1 MTAPA
6 GPCAV
11 SRALIVNYHY
21 CRPTPEN
28 GRAPAG
34 VLPEMFDRHM
44 ERIAAHFRPLAA
56 GCLPLPAGDEGTGCL
71 VTFDD
76 GIRDVFEHALPVVAR
91 RRVASAVFCCSQPYV
106 EKRVLN
112 VQKTHLLQKS
122 WGWEGFRVRFMAAL
136 DQDPEGSERE
146 DVSALGL
153 EPMYRY
159 DAPETAAFKR
169 LLNVELPYRV
179 VNRVLDRLFD
189 AEYGSQMEAVD
200 HLYMSADELK
210 RCADRGMGIGV
221 HTHSHCMLSRLSDD
235 EQNRE
240 ISAPVEFFRDRLG
253 LDVRLLSYPYG
264 IAGAWNATTKAI
276 ARANGLSAALTLGR
290 SLYDPRNDSDGF
302 EIPRFDVNDVFNADG
317 EIKLRV

>member
-21 CRPTPEN
+21 CRPALEN
-28 GRAPAG
+28 DPAPAG
-34 VLPEMFDRHM
+34 VRPEMFDRQM
-44 ERIAAHFRPLAA
+44 ERIAAHFEPIAA
-56 GCLPLPAGDEGTGCL
+56 DCLPLAAGDEGTGCL

-76 GIRDVFEHALPVVAR
+76 GIRDVFETALPIVAR
-91 RRVASAVFCCSQPYV
+91 RRIPSAVFCCSQPYL

-112 VQKTHLLQKS
+112 VQKTHWLQKS
-122 WGWEGFRVRFMAAL
+122 WGWDGFRTKFTAAL
-136 DQDPEGSERE
+136 AQDPGGSKRE

-159 DAPETAAFKR
+159 DDPRTASFKR
-169 LLNVELPYRV
+169 LLNVELPYHV
-179 VNRVLDRLFD
+179 MNRVLDRLFE
-189 AEYGSQMEAVD
+189 AEYGSQMDAVD

-210 RCADRGMGIGV
+210 RCADRGMRIGV
-221 HTHSHCMLSRLSDD
+221 HTHSHCMLSRLSQA
-235 EQNRE
+235 EQERE
-240 ISAPVEFFRDRLG
+240 ISTPVELFREEFG
-253 LDVRLLSYPYG
+253 LDVHLLSYPYG

-276 ARANGLSAALTLGR
+276 AKANGLSAALTLGR
-290 SLYDPRNDSDGF
+290 SVYDPRNHSDAF
-302 EIPRFDVNDVFNADG
+302 EIPRFDVNDVFTADG